1 MDINAANTILAQPTL
16 KSYFSGISA
25 ISRSS
30 TFQLRDT
37 SKKSKLSVDESDI
50 ENEILVST
58 IE

>member
-1 MDINAANTILAQPTL
+1 MDINAANTILAQLTL
-16 KSYFSGISA
+16 KSYFSGICA

-30 TFQLRDT
+30 IFQLRDT

-50 ENEILVST
+50 ENEILAST